1 MRSLLV
7 SLRESDAALLP
18 ILAKRWG
25 VDTSN
30 MNTIDAT
37 AALNAAMLEAPRAER
52 MWGSLTDEQR
62 GALQTLIGAR
72 GKMALVL
79 AERVLGKIRK
89 MGTGAIQR
97 EKPDENPASIGE
109 ALFYRGLIYEGF
121 EQVPAGAR
129 PVVFVP
135 DDLMAVLP
143 AHKTS
148 YDSFEPSPSV
158 PGPSAVP
165 GTAPVP
171 GGAAAAAYMDDDGP
185 TIDALDA
192 DTLDTITPAD
202 TSIVDDMTTLLAYIQ
217 LNHPMLKSHDETLH
231 LGDSDRAALA
241 SHLLYGDDMRLSFM
255 LEIAISADLVEVSA
269 GQASVRRAEARR
281 WLEEKRAAQVK
292 RLADAWRVSPIYRD
306 LWHVPGL
313 RPEPTGW
320 PYDPIVARG
329 AVMLFLRDYVPRQS
343 WWSMDELIT
352 TIKETEP
359 DFQRPG
365 GDYDSWYIRNE
376 QGDYLTGFESWDAV
390 EGALLEFYL
399 LGPLHWLGMMDL
411 AEDAARLTAYGRAFV
426 TGEMWPSPPDTE
438 EKVTVQPDGTL
449 IATRRVPRIDR
460 FQMARFT
467 SWYSPATLDGAPYT
481 YRLNAQGIQQAEAQ
495 GITTGHIHA
504 FVTRMLDGAALPAP
518 IAHLLET
525 WQAGPTSSV
534 TLERVLILRTTA
546 IETLDFIMDKP
557 ALRRYMGARLGEMA
571 AIVRADQWEA
581 LRDALGEHG
590 IEVDVLG

>member
-30 MNTIDAT
+30 MNTIDAS
-37 AALNAAMLEAPRAER
+37 AALSVAMLEAPRAER
-52 MWGSLTDEQR
+52 MWASLTDEQR

-89 MGTGAIQR
+89 MGAGAIQR

-109 ALFYRGLIYEGF
+109 ALFYRGLIFEGF

-129 PVVFVP
+129 PVVYVP

-148 YDSFEPSPSV
+148 YDAFEPSPPA
-158 PGPSAVP
+158 PGP
-165 GTAPVP
+165 APAP
-171 GGAAAAAYMDDDGP
+171 YIDDDGP

-192 DTLDTITPAD
+192 DALDAITPAD

-217 LNHPMLKSHDETLH
+217 INQPMLESDDETLR
-231 LGDSDRAALA
+231 LGDDDRAALTG
-241 SHLLYGDDMRLSFM
+241 HLLYSDAMRLSFM
-255 LEIAISADLVEVSA
+255 LEIAVSADLVEVSA
-269 GQASVRRAEARR
+269 GQTAVRRAEARR
-281 WLEEKRAAQVK
+281 WLEEKRALQLK

-313 RPEPTGW
+313 NPEPTGW
-320 PYDPIVARG
+320 PYDPIVARQ

-343 WWSMDELIT
+343 WWSIDELIT

-399 LGPLHWLGMMDL
+399 LGPLHWLGMIDL

-426 TGEMWPSPPDTE
+426 TGEAWPSPAETD
-438 EKVTVQPDGTL
+438 EKVVVQPDGTL

-467 SWYSPATLDGAPYT
+467 TWYSPATLEGAPYT

-504 FVTRMLDGAALPAP
+504 FVTRMLDGASLPAP
-518 IAHLLET
+518 ITHLLEV
-525 WQAGPTSSV
+525 WQAGPASSV
-534 TLERVLILRTTA
+534 TLERALILRTTA

-557 ALRRYMGARLGEMA
+557 GLRRYMGARLGDTA

-590 IEVDVLG
+590 IEVDVRG